1 MSSSS
6 REGLFGVTLTE
17 LVIILFFIMLL
28 LAVFNIE
35 RITEEKDE
43 IEEKYLE
50 ITNIE
55 QNVDGEVVI
64 PAVSWDI
71 LVKLIWAD
79 SEDQPINSD
88 LVPVKQFEEKIR
100 EITATNASINEEN
113 ERLMADNETLN
124 DMIDSMGG
132 SPDETLGSNGTGECR
147 EGGFLDYFKMFRS
160 LLGNKFFRS

>member
-50 ITNIE
+50 ITKIE

-71 LVKLIWAD
+71 LVKLIWGE

-88 LVPVKQFEEKIR
+88 LVPVKQFEEKI
-100 EITATNASINEEN
+100 
-113 ERLMADNETLN
+113 
-124 DMIDSMGG
+124 
-132 SPDETLGSNGTGECR
+132 
-147 EGGFLDYFKMFRS
+147 
-160 LLGNKFFRS
+160 